1 MDESIVTVNL
11 QINDRTNEIEYIK
24 MENAENNSSD
34 GEETEGEQ
42 IDEENVL
49 VPKSDGVMTIKMKKK
64 TVLEHVCAKCNK
76 SYKTLLVSWITKYKI
91 RFLLTTFLT
100 QGLKRH
106 LNLCRNMPKD
116 QSVKLKQEASLEDI
130 DFSAVDED
138 TCFCCLES
146 KETAHVSTK
155 TMIELFDWLEDKLKY

>member
-76 SYKTLLVSWITKYKI
+76 SYKTLLVS
-91 RFLLTTFLT
+91 
-100 QGLKRH
+100 
-106 LNLCRNMPKD
+106 
-116 QSVKLKQEASLEDI
+116 
-130 DFSAVDED
+130 
-138 TCFCCLES
+138 
-146 KETAHVSTK
+146 
-155 TMIELFDWLEDKLKY
+155 